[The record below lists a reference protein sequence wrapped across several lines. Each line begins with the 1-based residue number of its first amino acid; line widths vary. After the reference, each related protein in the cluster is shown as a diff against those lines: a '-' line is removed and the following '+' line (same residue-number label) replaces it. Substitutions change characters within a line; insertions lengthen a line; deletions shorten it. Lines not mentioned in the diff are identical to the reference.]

1 MFIKKKLS
9 ILTFLTLIFSLT
21 ITFFPINSAYA
32 AEEDRILDIYG
43 DPIVQGQKYILVD
56 KGLWVTGIPFNQRI
70 APVGQNRLGV
80 TYEIFSGYHY
90 PIQYKNSSY
99 YGAEKHK
106 DVNGNV
112 YYGTP
117 FMFEVTDGGDIREE
131 DGMVFITNNTSVNML
146 MNIEGRH
153 KYINAGNRGW
163 IYFSDQS
170 RSALT
175 VKKINAKEIQLI
187 TGRTDFIKDKF
198 GMPSDWYFADSKQST
213 YGVETTFQL
222 YPSGQLFSNNDKL
235 WGMSIP
241 IDHAGFELVP
251 IL

>member
-1 MFIKKKLS
+1 MKRKFPV
-9 ILTFLTLIFSLT
+9 LTFLTLIFSLT
-21 ITFFPINSAYA
+21 ITFFPTNSAYA

-43 DPIVQGQKYILVD
+43 NPIMDNHKYILVD

-80 TYEIFSGYHY
+80 TYEKFSGWHY

-99 YGAEKHK
+99 YGAEEHK
-106 DVNGNV
+106 DINGNV

-117 FMFEVTDGGDIREE
+117 VRFEVTDGGDIREE
-131 DGMVFITNNTSVNML
+131 DGMVFIKNNTSIKMVMKIQGIN
-146 MNIEGRH
+146 

-170 RSALT
+170 SSALT

-187 TGRTDFIKDKF
+187 TGRTDFLKDKF
-198 GMPSDWYFADSKQST
+198 GRPTDWYTADSEQSM

-222 YPSGQLFSNNDKL
+222 EPSGQMFSNNDKL

-251 IL
+251 IGL